1 MPRSPRSWFVVAAR
15 SVAEPPGGVQPG
27 PSAMFA
33 LLEHTTGS
41 DRHWDLLVEVPG
53 AERLPTWR
61 LAANPLEAAGA
72 VRAERIA
79 DHRRVYL
86 EFEGELTGGR
96 GVVRRLDRGSA
107 VVETIRQDEAAFTL
121 AGERLRGGFE
131 ITRCAAGLTLRRRE
145 PPPLPAC

>member
-1 MPRSPRSWFVVAAR
+1 
-15 SVAEPPGGVQPG
+15 
-27 PSAMFA
+27 MFA

-72 VRAERIA
+72 VHAERIA
-79 DHRRVYL
+79 DHRSVYL

-107 VVETIRQDEAAFTL
+107 VVETIRPDEAAFVL

-131 ITRCAAGLTLRRRE
+131 ITRCASGLVFCRRE
-145 PPPLPAC
+145 SPATPGVGVCSQDG

>member
-1 MPRSPRSWFVVAAR
+1 MRRSPRSWFVVAAR
-15 SVAEPPGGVQPG
+15 SVAEPSGGVQPG
-27 PSAMFA
+27 PAGMFA
-33 LLEHTTGS
+33 LLEHTTGN
-41 DRHWDLLVEVPG
+41 DRHWDLLMEVPG

-61 LAANPLEAAGA
+61 LAANPLETVGA
-72 VRAERIA
+72 VPAERIQ

-107 VVETIRQDEAAFTL
+107 VVEPIHEDEAAFVL

-131 ITRCAAGLTLRRRE
+131 FTRSASGLVFRRRE
-145 PPPLPAC
+145 PPSPLTC